1 MKEYFS
7 VADVA
12 KLLKISRTGVHY
24 YIKTGKLKA
33 DRVGKIFII
42 SQEEFG
48 EFLKSRKEQKKRKT
62 DTQPRL
68 EF

>member
-7 VADVA
+7 VSDVA
-12 KLLKISRTGVHY
+12 KLLKISRSGVLY

-33 DRVGKIFII
+33 ERVGKIFII

-48 EFLKSRKEQKKRKT
+48 DFLKLNKDHKKRKN
-62 DTQPRL
+62 DNQPKL
-68 EF
+68 DF

>member
-12 KLLKISRTGVHY
+12 KLLKISRSGVLY

-33 DRVGKIFII
+33 ERVGRIFII

-48 EFLKSRKEQKKRKT
+48 DFLKSNKEHKKRKP
-62 DTQPRL
+62 DSQPKL
-68 EF
+68 DF